1 MRRGVPHL
9 FFFFDGMGRMAL
21 QAKNGCY
28 YKLQIVTCV
37 FLLVIYS
44 LLTSCCRHVPLLFL
58 LILFSDADG
67 HL

>member
-1 MRRGVPHL
+1 
-9 FFFFDGMGRMAL
+9 MGRMAL

-44 LLTSCCRHVPLLFL
+44 LLTSCCLHVPLLFL
-58 LILFSDADG
+58 LLLLSDADG